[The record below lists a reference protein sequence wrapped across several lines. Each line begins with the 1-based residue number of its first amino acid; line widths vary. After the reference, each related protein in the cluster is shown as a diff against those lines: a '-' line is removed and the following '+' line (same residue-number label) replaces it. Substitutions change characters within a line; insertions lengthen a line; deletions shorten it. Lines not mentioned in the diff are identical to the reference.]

1 MMDAV
6 QATLQNF
13 AGYGTL
19 KKLGLMVIAH
29 KSTSQEIGFLNKIF
43 GKYDKNKNGIIN
55 MPEFKAA
62 LAPYGYTDD
71 EIETTFQGID
81 LDGTGVVHYTEFLA
95 ASIEAHGKINEER
108 IAEAFD
114 RLDCDDSGFITTKN
128 LRDFLGESMPANYLD
143 EIIDE
148 ADLVED
154 HRISYDE
161 FLQLWSSDD
170 DSQRQDSFHDVVA
183 RRMRHCP
190 SSQMSAGQT
199 SSSHSNV
206 KSTSTLGSPMHD
218 LSENNSDLG
227 LSFDE
232 DYWTGQ
238 AMYQSEK
245 AKSMRAYDM

>member
-1 MMDAV
+1 
-6 QATLQNF
+6 
-13 AGYGTL
+13 
-19 KKLGLMVIAH
+19 
-29 KSTSQEIGFLNKIF
+29 
-43 GKYDKNKNGIIN
+43 
-55 MPEFKAA
+55 
-62 LAPYGYTDD
+62 
-71 EIETTFQGID
+71 
-81 LDGTGVVHYTEFLA
+81 
-95 ASIEAHGKINEER
+95 
-108 IAEAFD
+108 
-114 RLDCDDSGFITTKN
+114 
-128 LRDFLGESMPANYLD
+128 MPANYLD